1 MRLMRNPRAIASFC
15 MSPSFQ
21 ALIKIRPLNSF
32 SAIFIFIFFFGI
44 TSLTPEARGSVKF
57 NGVDYLSLKN
67 VAANLGMKRSWV
79 KNKETMTLT
88 SKWSRL
94 DFAVDKRDIKLNGIR
109 VFLGYPVALNGLD
122 LYISELDYKHNVLP
136 ILTPQK
142 IPNVPK
148 LYHIVI
154 DPGHGGKDP
163 GSVNSALKMTEKTLA
178 FDIAIRLKK
187 ILESQNY
194 RVTLTRK
201 SDKFIELEKRPAI
214 ANALKADLF
223 ISIHLNSHKSKKVQ
237 GLETY
242 VITPHNQPSAG
253 RKILRTSDR
262 RYYPGNRQDAWNA
275 LVGYYVQRELIRELP
290 SPDRGLKRARFMQL
304 KELNCP
310 GLLVEGGF
318 ISNAIESRNLGAA
331 AYRQRIAQ
339 AVADGLFRYQK
350 TLNRLRQNVG

>member
-1 MRLMRNPRAIASFC
+1 MRRRKNRRAIASFC
-15 MSPSFQ
+15 MSPRF
-21 ALIKIRPLNSF
+21 LNSF
-32 SAIFIFIFFFGI
+32 PAIFIFLFFFGI
-44 TSLTPEARGSVKF
+44 TSLTSEAWSSVKF
-57 NGVDYLSLKN
+57 NGVDYLSLKH

-94 DFAVDKRDIKLNGIR
+94 NFEVDKRDIKLNGIR

-122 LYISELDYKHNVLP
+122 LYISELDYKHNIKP
-136 ILTPQK
+136 ILIPQK
-142 IPNVPK
+142 TPNIPK

-163 GSVNSALKMTEKTLA
+163 GSVNNILKIKEKTLA

-201 SDKFIELEKRPAI
+201 SDQFIELDKRPAI

-223 ISIHLNSHKSKKVQ
+223 ISIHLNSHKSKKAQ

-242 VITPHNQPSAG
+242 VITPHNQPSTG
-253 RKILRTSDR
+253 RKILQSSDR
-262 RYYPGNRQDAWNA
+262 RYYPGNRQNTWNTLA
-275 LVGYYVQRELIRELP
+275 GYYVQRELIRGLP
-290 SPDRGLKRARFMQL
+290 TPDRGLKRARFIFL
-304 KELNCP
+304 NELNCP

-318 ISNAIESRNLGAA
+318 ISNSIESRNLGAA
-331 AYRQRIAQ
+331 NYRQRIAQ
-339 AVADGLFRYQK
+339 AVADGLLRYQK
-350 TLNRLRQNVG
+350 TLNRLRQNMG

>member
-1 MRLMRNPRAIASFC
+1 MRRRKNRRAVASFY
-15 MSPSFQ
+15 MSPRFLAQ
-21 ALIKIRPLNSF
+21 IKIRSLNSF
-32 SAIFIFIFFFGI
+32 SAIFIFLFFFGI
-44 TSLTPEARGSVKF
+44 NSLTPEAWGNVKF

-94 DFAVDKRDIKLNGIR
+94 DFEVDKRDIKLNGIR

-122 LYISELDYKHNVLP
+122 LYISELDYKHNVIP

-163 GSVNSALKMTEKTLA
+163 GSVNNTLKMKEKTLA

-187 ILESQNY
+187 ILEEQNY

-201 SDKFIELEKRPAI
+201 SDKFIELDKRPAI

-223 ISIHLNSHKSKKVQ
+223 ISIHLNSHKSNKVQ

-242 VITPHNQPSAG
+242 VFTPHNQPSTG
-253 RKILRTSDR
+253 RKTLHSSDR
-262 RYYPGNRQDAWNA
+262 RYNPSNRQNAWNT

-290 SPDRGLKRARFMQL
+290 TPDRGLKRARFIFL

-310 GLLVEGGF
+310 GLIVEGGF

-331 AYRQRIAQ
+331 NYRQRIAQ
-339 AVADGLFRYQK
+339 AVADGLMRYQK